1 MHLEYN
7 DMNYPCKCRP
17 SATMVY
23 RGLPDD
29 FPTPVEGEIK
39 LCSDDGFVMRTDN
52 TADYLRQTFE
62 NGTLTLTNV
71 PEPVEEE
78 EPEYTETPKP
88 TLKQRVTELETQ
100 LAESDAVAMAL
111 YEASVEQDAVN
122 AEQDEAILG
131 LYELI
136 GG

>member
-1 MHLEYN
+1 MHIDCN
-7 DMNYPCKCRP
+7 STKYPCTCKP

-29 FPTPVEGEIK
+29 FPAPVEGEIK

-52 TADYLRQTFE
+52 TADYLRQIFE

-78 EPEYTETPKP
+78 KPDYTETPTP
-88 TLKQRVTELETQ
+88 TLKQRVTTLE
-100 LAESDAVAMAL
+100 ESTAALEDALCEM
-111 YEASVEQDAVN
+111 DAAN
-122 AEQDEAILG
+122 SEAIAAIEDALC
-131 LYELI
+131 ELDS
-136 GG
+136 